1 MVKLASEAIIAIA
14 VCVVVIVVIAGF
26 AVYYYDAYNKLT
38 FDLKK
43 VSVGDVSLN
52 SVQTTFDFEIGNPS
66 ALPVYIP
73 SGDFEIYVND
83 QYLGAGSF
91 GSLTVPDNGQS
102 QISVPVAFNASDVP
116 SVVYGIIT
124 GGGSVTVTVQ
134 GKIHLLLFSVPFS
147 STLYNVTLIQ

>member
-1 MVKLASEAIIAIA
+1 MASGAIIAIA
-14 VCVVVIVVIAGF
+14 VCVIVIVVIAGF
-26 AVYYYDAYNKLT
+26 AVFYYDAYNKLT

-43 VSVGDVSLN
+43 VGVGDVSLS
-52 SVQTTFDFEIGNPS
+52 SVETTFDFEIGNPS

-91 GSLTVPDNGQS
+91 GSLTVAANGQS
-102 QISVPVAFNASDVP
+102 QITVPVTFNTSDIP
-116 SVVYGIIT
+116 SVVYGLIT

-134 GKIHLLLFSVPFS
+134 GKVNLLLLSVPFD
-147 STLYNVTLIQ
+147 STLYNVTLTQ